1 MDISGKF
8 VVIICNIINV
18 FVLTYY
24 QPQTLSLKEKK
35 IFSLIEISKIIKFN
49 TLFFKFLITLVIFTS
64 HNAFGYKENY
74 YYEVQFGNFVVGKS
88 QVFIEANSSQVILNS
103 KSKTAGFLDV
113 LYKYEGDLYVSSVR
127 RKKKW
132 FPKAFS
138 ASGTFNNKIRSS
150 KIDFGK
156 NLVKYV
162 NNPVLDLKKVHP
174 INESTLI
181 GVIDPITAFFNIIEK
196 INAYQQCDE
205 AFKIFDGRR
214 RYDLKIKSLGIT
226 LLEND
231 RPKSYNGKVVV
242 CGLKVKPLGGHRL
255 ETKWR
260 PNEDK
265 FTDFKIFFGE
275 TSLGRTLPVRMEL
288 ERWFG
293 TIIIR
298 LINNKM

>member
-1 MDISGKF
+1 MSPS
-8 VVIICNIINV
+8 V
-18 FVLTYY
+18 FLQYH
-24 QPQTLSLKEKK
+24 QHLPLRENK
-35 IFSLIEISKIIKFN
+35 IFSLIEKSKFIKFN
-49 TLFFKFLITLVIFTS
+49 NLFIKFLVIFIVF
-64 HNAFGYKENY
+64 NVNKAFGYKENY

-88 QVFIEANSSQVILNS
+88 HVFIQADSSHIILNS
-103 KSKTAGFLDV
+103 KSKTAGFLNA
-113 LYKYEGDLYVSSVR
+113 LYKYEGDLYASSVR
-127 RKKKW
+127 GNNQW
-132 FPKAFS
+132 FPKIFS
-138 ASGTFNNKIRSS
+138 ASGIFNNKERSS
-150 KIDFGK
+150 KLDFEN
-156 NLVKYV
+156 NLVKYK
-162 NNPVLDLKKVHP
+162 NYPVLDLKKVHP
-174 INESTLI
+174 LNQSTLI
-181 GVIDPITAFFNIIEK
+181 GVIDPITAFINIIEK

-205 AFKIFDGRR
+205 TFKIFDGRR

-231 RPKSYNGKVVV
+231 RPKSFNGKVIV

-298 LINNKM
+298 LIRDKL

>member
-1 MDISGKF
+1 MF
-8 VVIICNIINV
+8 
-18 FVLTYY
+18 LQYH
-24 QPQTLSLKEKK
+24 QHLPLKENK
-35 IFSLIEISKIIKFN
+35 IFSLIEISKFIKFN
-49 TLFFKFLITLVIFTS
+49 NLFIKFLVIFFVF
-64 HNAFGYKENY
+64 NVNKAFGYKENY

-88 QVFIEANSSQVILNS
+88 YVFIQADSSHIILNS
-103 KSKTAGFLDV
+103 KSKTAGFLDA
-113 LYKYEGDLYVSSVR
+113 LYKYEGELYASSVR
-127 RKKKW
+127 GNNQW
-132 FPKAFS
+132 FPKIFS
-138 ASGTFNNKIRSS
+138 ASGIFNNKERSS
-150 KIDFGK
+150 KLDFEN
-156 NLVKYV
+156 NLVKYK
-162 NNPVLDLKKVHP
+162 NYPVLDFKKVHP
-174 INESTLI
+174 LNQSTLI
-181 GVIDPITAFFNIIEK
+181 GVIDPITAFINIIEK
-196 INAYQQCDE
+196 INAHQQCDE
-205 AFKIFDGRR
+205 TFKIFDGRR

-231 RPKSYNGKVVV
+231 RPKSFNGKVIV

-298 LINNKM
+298 LIRDKL

>member
-1 MDISGKF
+1 MF
-8 VVIICNIINV
+8 
-18 FVLTYY
+18 LQYH
-24 QPQTLSLKEKK
+24 QHLPLKENK
-35 IFSLIEISKIIKFN
+35 IFSLIEISKFIKFN
-49 TLFFKFLITLVIFTS
+49 NLFIKFLVIFFVF
-64 HNAFGYKENY
+64 NVNKAFGYKENY

-88 QVFIEANSSQVILNS
+88 HVFIQADSSHIILNS
-103 KSKTAGFLDV
+103 KSKTAGFLDA
-113 LYKYEGDLYVSSVR
+113 LYKYEGDLYASSVR
-127 RKKKW
+127 GNNQW
-132 FPKAFS
+132 FPKIFS
-138 ASGTFNNKIRSS
+138 ASGIFNNKERSS
-150 KIDFGK
+150 KLDFEN
-156 NLVKYV
+156 NLVKYK
-162 NNPVLDLKKVHP
+162 NYPVLDLKKVHP
-174 INESTLI
+174 INQSTLI
-181 GVIDPITAFFNIIEK
+181 GVIDPITAFINIIEK
-196 INAYQQCDE
+196 INTYQKCDE
-205 AFKIFDGRR
+205 TFKIFDGRR

-231 RPKSYNGKVVV
+231 RPKSFNGKVIV

-298 LINNKM
+298 LIRDKL

>member
-1 MDISGKF
+1 MF
-8 VVIICNIINV
+8 
-18 FVLTYY
+18 LQYH
-24 QPQTLSLKEKK
+24 QHLPLKENK
-35 IFSLIEISKIIKFN
+35 IFSLIEISKFIKFN
-49 TLFFKFLITLVIFTS
+49 NLFIKFLVIFFVF
-64 HNAFGYKENY
+64 NVNKAFGYKENY

-88 QVFIEANSSQVILNS
+88 HVFIQADSSHIILNS
-103 KSKTAGFLDV
+103 KSKTAGFLDA
-113 LYKYEGDLYVSSVR
+113 LYKYEGDLYASSVR
-127 RKKKW
+127 GNNQW
-132 FPKAFS
+132 FPKIFS
-138 ASGTFNNKIRSS
+138 ASGIFNNKERSS
-150 KIDFGK
+150 KLDFEN
-156 NLVKYV
+156 NLVKYK
-162 NNPVLDLKKVHP
+162 NYPVLDFKKVHP
-174 INESTLI
+174 LNQSTLI
-181 GVIDPITAFFNIIEK
+181 GVIDPITAFINIIEK
-196 INAYQQCDE
+196 INTYQKCDE
-205 AFKIFDGRR
+205 TFKIFDGRR

-231 RPKSYNGKVVV
+231 RPKSFNGKVIV

-298 LINNKM
+298 LIRDKL

>member
-1 MDISGKF
+1 MF
-8 VVIICNIINV
+8 
-18 FVLTYY
+18 LQYH
-24 QPQTLSLKEKK
+24 QHLPLKENK
-35 IFSLIEISKIIKFN
+35 IFSLIEISKFIKFN
-49 TLFFKFLITLVIFTS
+49 NLFIKFLVIFFVF
-64 HNAFGYKENY
+64 NVNKAFGYKENY

-88 QVFIEANSSQVILNS
+88 HVFIQADSSHIILNS
-103 KSKTAGFLDV
+103 KSKTAGFLDA
-113 LYKYEGDLYVSSVR
+113 LYKYEGDLYASSVR
-127 RKKKW
+127 GNNQW
-132 FPKAFS
+132 FPKIFS
-138 ASGTFNNKIRSS
+138 ASGIFNNKERSS
-150 KIDFGK
+150 KLDFEN
-156 NLVKYV
+156 NLVKYK
-162 NNPVLDLKKVHP
+162 NYPVLDFKKVHP
-174 INESTLI
+174 LNQSTLI
-181 GVIDPITAFFNIIEK
+181 GVIDPITAFINIIEK

-205 AFKIFDGRR
+205 TFKIFDGRR

-231 RPKSYNGKVVV
+231 RPKSFNGKVIV

-298 LINNKM
+298 LIRDKL

>member
-1 MDISGKF
+1 MF
-8 VVIICNIINV
+8 
-18 FVLTYY
+18 LQYH
-24 QPQTLSLKEKK
+24 QHLPLKENK
-35 IFSLIEISKIIKFN
+35 IFSLIEISKFIKFN
-49 TLFFKFLITLVIFTS
+49 NLFIKFLVIFFVF
-64 HNAFGYKENY
+64 NVNKAFGYKENY

-88 QVFIEANSSQVILNS
+88 HVFIQADSSHIILNS
-103 KSKTAGFLDV
+103 KSKTAGFLDA
-113 LYKYEGDLYVSSVR
+113 LYKYEGDLYASSVR
-127 RKKKW
+127 GNNQW
-132 FPKAFS
+132 FPKIFS
-138 ASGTFNNKIRSS
+138 ASGIFNNKERSS
-150 KIDFGK
+150 KLDFEN
-156 NLVKYV
+156 NLVKYK
-162 NNPVLDLKKVHP
+162 NYPVLDFKKVHP
-174 INESTLI
+174 LNQSTLI
-181 GVIDPITAFFNIIEK
+181 GVIDPITAFINIIEK

-205 AFKIFDGRR
+205 TFKIFDGRR

-231 RPKSYNGKVVV
+231 RPKSFNGKVIV

-265 FTDFKIFFGE
+265 FSDFKIFFGE

-298 LINNKM
+298 LIRDKL

>member
-1 MDISGKF
+1 MF
-8 VVIICNIINV
+8 
-18 FVLTYY
+18 LQYH
-24 QPQTLSLKEKK
+24 QHLPLKENK
-35 IFSLIEISKIIKFN
+35 IFSLIEISKFIKFN
-49 TLFFKFLITLVIFTS
+49 NLFIKFLVIFFVF
-64 HNAFGYKENY
+64 NVNKAFGYKENY

-88 QVFIEANSSQVILNS
+88 HVFIQADSSHIILNS
-103 KSKTAGFLDV
+103 KSKTAGFLDA
-113 LYKYEGDLYVSSVR
+113 LYKYEGDLYASSVR
-127 RKKKW
+127 GNDQW
-132 FPKAFS
+132 FPKIFS
-138 ASGTFNNKIRSS
+138 ASGIFNNKERSS
-150 KIDFGK
+150 KLDFEN
-156 NLVKYV
+156 NLVKYK
-162 NNPVLDLKKVHP
+162 NYPVLDFKKVHP
-174 INESTLI
+174 LNQSTLI
-181 GVIDPITAFFNIIEK
+181 GVIDPITAFINIIEK
-196 INAYQQCDE
+196 INTYQKCDE
-205 AFKIFDGRR
+205 TFKIFDGRR

-231 RPKSYNGKVVV
+231 RPKSFNGKVIV

-298 LINNKM
+298 LIRDKL

>member
-1 MDISGKF
+1 MSPS
-8 VVIICNIINV
+8 V
-18 FVLTYY
+18 FLQYH
-24 QPQTLSLKEKK
+24 QHLPLKENK
-35 IFSLIEISKIIKFN
+35 IFSLIEISKFIKFN
-49 TLFFKFLITLVIFTS
+49 NLFIKFLVIFFVF
-64 HNAFGYKENY
+64 NVNKAFGYKENY

-88 QVFIEANSSQVILNS
+88 HVFIQADSSQIILNS
-103 KSKTAGFLDV
+103 KSKTAGFLDA
-113 LYKYEGDLYVSSVR
+113 LYKYEGDLYASSVR
-127 RKKKW
+127 GNNQW
-132 FPKAFS
+132 FPKIFS
-138 ASGTFNNKIRSS
+138 ASGIFNNKERSS
-150 KIDFGK
+150 KLDFEN
-156 NLVKYV
+156 NLVKYK
-162 NNPVLDLKKVHP
+162 NYPVLDFKKVHP
-174 INESTLI
+174 LNQSTLI
-181 GVIDPITAFFNIIEK
+181 GVIDPITAFINIIEK

-205 AFKIFDGRR
+205 TFKIFDGRR

-231 RPKSYNGKVVV
+231 RPKSFNGKVIV

-298 LINNKM
+298 LIRDKL

>member
-1 MDISGKF
+1 MF
-8 VVIICNIINV
+8 
-18 FVLTYY
+18 LQYH
-24 QPQTLSLKEKK
+24 QHLPLKENK
-35 IFSLIEISKIIKFN
+35 IFSLIEISKFIKFN
-49 TLFFKFLITLVIFTS
+49 NLFIKFLDIFFVF
-64 HNAFGYKENY
+64 NVNKAFGYKENY

-88 QVFIEANSSQVILNS
+88 HVFIQADSSHIILNS
-103 KSKTAGFLDV
+103 KSKTAGFLDA
-113 LYKYEGDLYVSSVR
+113 LYKYEGDLYASSVR
-127 RKKKW
+127 GNNQW
-132 FPKAFS
+132 FPKIFS
-138 ASGTFNNKIRSS
+138 ASGIFNNKERSS
-150 KIDFGK
+150 KLDFEN
-156 NLVKYV
+156 NLVKYK
-162 NNPVLDLKKVHP
+162 NYPVLDFKKVHP
-174 INESTLI
+174 LNQSTLI
-181 GVIDPITAFFNIIEK
+181 GVIDPITAFINIIEK
-196 INAYQQCDE
+196 INTYQKCDE
-205 AFKIFDGRR
+205 TFKIFDGRR

-231 RPKSYNGKVVV
+231 RPKSFNGKVIV

-298 LINNKM
+298 LIRDKL

>member
-1 MDISGKF
+1 MF
-8 VVIICNIINV
+8 
-18 FVLTYY
+18 LQYH
-24 QPQTLSLKEKK
+24 QHLPLKENK
-35 IFSLIEISKIIKFN
+35 IFSLIEISKFIKFN
-49 TLFFKFLITLVIFTS
+49 NLFIKFLVIFFVF
-64 HNAFGYKENY
+64 NVNKAFGYKENY

-88 QVFIEANSSQVILNS
+88 HVFIQADSSHIILNS
-103 KSKTAGFLDV
+103 KSKTAGFLDA
-113 LYKYEGDLYVSSVR
+113 LYKYEGDLYASSVR
-127 RKKKW
+127 GNNQW
-132 FPKAFS
+132 FPKIFS
-138 ASGTFNNKIRSS
+138 ASGIFNNKERSS
-150 KIDFGK
+150 KLDFEN
-156 NLVKYV
+156 NLVKYK
-162 NNPVLDLKKVHP
+162 NYPVLDLKKVHP
-174 INESTLI
+174 INQSTLI
-181 GVIDPITAFFNIIEK
+181 GVIDPITAFINIIEK

-205 AFKIFDGRR
+205 TFKIFDGRR

-231 RPKSYNGKVVV
+231 RPKSFNGKVIV

-265 FTDFKIFFGE
+265 FSDFKIFFGE

-298 LINNKM
+298 LIRDKL

>member
-1 MDISGKF
+1 MF
-8 VVIICNIINV
+8 
-18 FVLTYY
+18 LQYH
-24 QPQTLSLKEKK
+24 QHLPLKENK
-35 IFSLIEISKIIKFN
+35 IFSLIEISKFIKFN
-49 TLFFKFLITLVIFTS
+49 NLFIKFLVIFFVF
-64 HNAFGYKENY
+64 NVNKAFGYKENY

-88 QVFIEANSSQVILNS
+88 HVFIQADSSHIILNS
-103 KSKTAGFLDV
+103 KSKTAGFLDA
-113 LYKYEGDLYVSSVR
+113 LYKYEGDLYASSVR
-127 RKKKW
+127 GNNQW
-132 FPKAFS
+132 FPKIFS
-138 ASGTFNNKIRSS
+138 ASGIFNNKERSS
-150 KIDFGK
+150 KLDFEN
-156 NLVKYV
+156 NLVKYK
-162 NNPVLDLKKVHP
+162 NYPVLDFKKVHP
-174 INESTLI
+174 LNQSTLI
-181 GVIDPITAFFNIIEK
+181 GVIDPITAFINIIEK
-196 INAYQQCDE
+196 INAHQQCDE
-205 AFKIFDGRR
+205 TFKIFDGRR

-231 RPKSYNGKVVV
+231 RPKSFNGKVIV

-298 LINNKM
+298 LIRDKL